1 MGGRWAIVGDGR
13 RERVIR
19 MSGGRAILVWGDFM
33 ADYEGMI
40 AEITTVKG
48 HNGDAISAY
57 FARPLG
63 PGPFPGVVLIHHAP
77 GWDEWYREAT
87 RKFAHHGYL
96 AISPNLYEREGS
108 GSADDVAAAVRAA
121 GGVADEQAVGDIVG
135 SMQFLRA
142 LPQTNGKVGVFG
154 TCSGGRQA
162 YLAGCAGG
170 FNPDARFDAVVNCWG
185 GRVVMT
191 DDEKSEKMPVAP
203 IDYTPNLS
211 APILGLFGNDD
222 MNPTPAHVNAL
233 EEALKEHGKD
243 YEFHRYDGAGHGFF
257 YHDRPNYRI
266 EQALD
271 GWEKL
276 FHFFGQHLSA

>member
-1 MGGRWAIVGDGR
+1 MHYTILAHGDGARRLAGGRAKGATWAGGGPSSAMVVTGGLSVRAGDGR
-13 RERVIR
+13 RGRVIR

-135 SMQFLRA
+135 SMQFLRGA
-142 LPQTNGKVGVFG
+142 AADERQGWGVRHMLGRTTGLP
-154 TCSGGRQA
+154 GRMRGRIQS
-162 YLAGCAGG
+162 GCAV
-170 FNPDARFDAVVNCWG
+170 RCHRELL
-185 GRVVMT
+185 GRT
-191 DDEKSEKMPVAP
+191 RGDD
-203 IDYTPNLS
+203 
-211 APILGLFGNDD
+211 
-222 MNPTPAHVNAL
+222 
-233 EEALKEHGKD
+233 
-243 YEFHRYDGAGHGFF
+243 R
-257 YHDRPNYRI
+257 R
-266 EQALD
+266 
-271 GWEKL
+271 
-276 FHFFGQHLSA
+276 